1 MKIGQPSDNSKP
13 VSTPVQPQPAKGGQ
27 STPARASTP
36 KSSSQPAGVAVTVS
50 TLARTL
56 AAATTDGAGEV
67 DAEKV
72 SSVRAA
78 IQQGTY
84 KVNAEAIADKLLANA
99 QEILNRSR
107 G

>member
-1 MKIGQPSDNSKP
+1 MKIGPPSDNSKP
-13 VSTPVQPQPAKGGQ
+13 VSTPVQPLPAKGGP
-27 STPARASTP
+27 STPAKAAAPQGRPS
-36 KSSSQPAGVAVTVS
+36 AGVAVTVS

-56 AAATTDGAGEV
+56 SAASLDGAPEV
-67 DAEKV
+67 DAGKV

-99 QEILNRSR
+99 QEILKRSR
-107 G
+107 A

>member
-1 MKIGQPSDNSKP
+1 MAARTELTFSASISGAPS
-13 VSTPVQPQPAKGGQ
+13 AL
-27 STPARASTP
+27 AAASVR
-36 KSSSQPAGVAVTVS
+36 AGVAVTVS

-56 AAATTDGAGEV
+56 AAANTDGAGEV

-99 QEILNRSR
+99 QEILKRSR